1 MPLAAVSFAPPHP
14 MAPSPSPSLAPPLLP
29 PRRQI
34 QPPPWSRAPDADEL
48 RRKDRGEVLNS
59 YAAWAACMHLFY
71 GLFKTVLFHTS
82 DFMGKLAK
90 LKHLRYIKLGEML
103 EDYQVRQA
111 KGYTD
116 LENIE
121 NEEEAKNAKLEEKR
135 HLDSLSLEW
144 SEDDGTNS
152 REDCSI
158 ILDNLEPNSILKNLK
173 ISGYVGAKIPYWI
186 AKASVNNLISLDLG
200 GCKNWKKLP
209 SLAEFLLLKHLRLDN
224 LQLPSEF
231 LLLNQLR
238 ATAAAGSMRDGNL
251 QNSYCSSIFARPRRQ
266 ARCATASVD
275 GGGVTTSM
283 RRRRD
288 GLDGR
293 RRDNL
298 DVTAARRP
306 RWATAARRSRWVTAA
321 RRPRCDDGTAQTA
334 GTDDLIQQKEE
345 RRAYFCL
352 PDHTLLNQRLD

>member
-1 MPLAAVSFAPPHP
+1 MPLAAVSSASYGALPLPIPSASTPATSSPDPAAPVVKG
-14 MAPSPSPSLAPPLLP
+14 A
-29 PRRQI
+29 RCR
-34 QPPPWSRAPDADEL
+34 RAPQEGPGGGSL
-48 RRKDRGEVLNS
+48 
-59 YAAWAACMHLFY
+59 AWAACVHLFY

-135 HLDSLSLEW
+135 HLGSLSLEW

-186 AKASVNNLISLDLG
+186 AKASVSNLISLDLG
-200 GCKNWKKLP
+200 GCKNWKNLP

-238 ATAAAGSMRDGNL
+238 ATAAETAAAGSMRDGNL
-251 QNSYCSSIFARPRRQ
+251 QNSYCSSIFAQPRRQ
-266 ARCATASVD
+266 ARCATTTMGD
-275 GGGVTTSM
+275 GGATILMGDGGATASM
-283 RRRRD
+283 RRWHGADSRH
-288 GLDGR
+288 GR
-293 RRDNL
+293 PD
-298 DVTAARRP
+298 TAEGREESLFLFARSYP
-306 RWATAARRSRWVTAA
+306 
-321 RRPRCDDGTAQTA
+321 C
-334 GTDDLIQQKEE
+334 
-345 RRAYFCL
+345 
-352 PDHTLLNQRLD
+352 